1 MGVLVLSGHSHSL
14 ERSFLLDGLYGFSW
28 ELTDANKI
36 DAGMG
41 QEDNGGA
48 YQKPGRRGP
57 HQGTVYMVA
66 GSSGDVDDP
75 SDGTY
80 DHPVMVSTVVELG
93 SVVIDVDCKR
103 LDARFVNDKGD
114 IRDYFTILKK

>member
-28 ELTDANKI
+28 ELTNANKV

-41 QEDNGGA
+41 REDNGGA
-48 YQKPGRRGP
+48 CQKPGRRGP
-57 HQGTVYMVA
+57 HQGTVCMVA

-75 SDGTY
+75 SDGTS
-80 DHPVMVSTVVELG
+80 DHLVMVSTVVELG
-93 SVVIDVDCKR
+93 LVVIDVDGNR

-114 IRDYFTILKK
+114 IRDYFTLLKK